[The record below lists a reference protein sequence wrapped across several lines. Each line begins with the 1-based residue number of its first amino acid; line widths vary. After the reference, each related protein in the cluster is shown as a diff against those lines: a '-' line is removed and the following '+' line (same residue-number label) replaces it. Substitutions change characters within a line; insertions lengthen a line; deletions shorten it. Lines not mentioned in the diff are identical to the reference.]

1 MLSTPKIAPVGS
13 PAALR
18 RSGNAWKA
26 RYRYDDPSTS
36 SSVFSKGT
44 YERQDSEVFR
54 HRLAGGE
61 RRRRSLASVPHYV
74 RIRRGHLLLDSP
86 RKGFQQMSRRF
97 LATVLLA
104 VVLPAWSQ
112 LPPKLEPLHD
122 MPLLPPLVAFEH
134 LLMPAKHCVL
144 SKSR

>member
-1 MLSTPKIAPVGS
+1 MLSMPQIAPVGS

-61 RRRRSLASVPHYV
+61 RGRRSLASVPHYV
-74 RIRRGHLLLDSP
+74 RTLRGYLSNHECAAVLIDSP
-86 RKGFQQMSRRF
+86 ENGISPDR
-97 LATVLLA
+97 A
-104 VVLPAWSQ
+104 P
-112 LPPKLEPLHD
+112 
-122 MPLLPPLVAFEH
+122 
-134 LLMPAKHCVL
+134 
-144 SKSR
+144 